1 MTTEP
6 AWAIVRTLPQAEEI
20 AERSLR
26 QVGYRAYLPRYR
38 KLLLPHGRDR
48 KPATALRPLFVGIIF
63 AQDWRGW
70 PTHTVT
76 GTSGLLK
83 IAGNT
88 AKLTNAD
95 IDIMQAK
102 ERACEFDDIKRP
114 PSGGVVIRDDIHVGD
129 DCEIEMFGQRVMAV
143 LDELSDD
150 GKAVLRATIMCRE
163 VRTEV
168 DADSIRRFLCRASLF
183 FAVAAAKL

>member
-1 MTTEP
+1 MGALTEA
-6 AWAIVRTLPQAEEI
+6 AWAIVRTHPQAEDV

-48 KPATALRPLFVGIIF
+48 RPATALRPLFVGIVF

-70 PTHTVT
+70 PQHTVS
-76 GTSGLLK
+76 GTNGLFRV
-83 IAGNT
+83 AGTT
-88 AKLTNAD
+88 AKLSHAD
-95 IDIMQAK
+95 IEIMQRK
-102 ERACEFDDIKRP
+102 ERQCEFDDIKRP
-114 PSGGVVIRDDIHVGD
+114 PSGGVVIRDDIAIGD
-129 DCEIEMFGQRVMAV
+129 DCEVEMFGVRVMAV

-150 GKAVLRATIMCRE
+150 GKAVLRATILGRE

-168 DADSIRRFLCRASLF
+168 DADAIHPVSA
-183 FAVAAAKL
+183 